1 MTPITYSAEYRAN
14 AVKMV
19 TEQGLTIAAAARQ
32 LNINYHSLRYW
43 IKMVTLAAA
52 APMLA
57 PGLTPEQ
64 RIRELEK
71 ENARLRM
78 EREIL
83 KKATAFFAKE
93 HP

>member
-1 MTPITYSAEYRAN
+1 MNPIKYSAEYRVN

-19 TEQGLTIAAAARQ
+19 TEQGLTIAAAAKQ
-32 LNINYHSLRYW
+32 LTINYYTLRYW
-43 IKMVTLAAA
+43 IKLARHA
-52 APMLA
+52 APAPLLA

-64 RIRELEK
+64 RVRELEK
-71 ENARLRM
+71 ENAILRM

-93 HP
+93 HA